1 MDSFWGIKFGITK
14 KELEDILRQKNLNYS
29 FKNLSGNSFFY
40 IEKTTFYKTPSVIHL
55 YLNERGQFYK
65 GGAVLFVKEEDAM
78 GLVNSLVSDL
88 NQKYGHFYSDKGEYL
103 EREVQWLFRSPE
115 GVQSAI
121 SLALKADP
129 NFPGFIDVFL
139 LYTHGVEVDK
149 VQKNQE
155 EKTRDL

>member
-1 MDSFWGIKFGITK
+1 
-14 KELEDILRQKNLNYS
+14 
-29 FKNLSGNSFFY
+29 
-40 IEKTTFYKTPSVIHL
+40 
-55 YLNERGQFYK
+55 
-65 GGAVLFVKEEDAM
+65 M

-115 GVQSAI
+115 GVKSAI